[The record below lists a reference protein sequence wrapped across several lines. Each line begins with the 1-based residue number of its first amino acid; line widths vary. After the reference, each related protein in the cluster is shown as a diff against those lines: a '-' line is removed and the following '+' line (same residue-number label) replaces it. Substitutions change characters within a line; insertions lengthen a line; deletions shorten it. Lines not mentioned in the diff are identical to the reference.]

1 MATALTFT
9 QNPKDQWEA
18 SFIASGERVG
28 VEVNRSSSGPL
39 IVLASIDG
47 LSKQTIHSFSP
58 DSGADIIFEVDVP
71 AEIEISIISFTEVTS
86 AKVTG
91 L

>member
-1 MATALTFT
+1 MATSLTFT
-9 QNPKDQWEA
+9 QNSQDQWEA
-18 SFIASGERVG
+18 SLIASGERIG

-39 IVLASIDG
+39 IVSASIDG

-58 DSGADIIFEVDVP
+58 DSDADIIFEVDVP
-71 AEIEISIISFTEVTS
+71 AEIGISIISFTEVTS